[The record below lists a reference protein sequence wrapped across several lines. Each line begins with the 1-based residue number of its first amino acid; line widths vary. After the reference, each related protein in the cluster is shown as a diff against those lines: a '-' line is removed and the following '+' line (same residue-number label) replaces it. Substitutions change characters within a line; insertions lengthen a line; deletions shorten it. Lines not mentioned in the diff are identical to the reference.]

1 MTSRHETYDIG
12 TVPFESAGDTE
23 TRGPASWPNRLRARV
38 FASRYDQQIE
48 HGLSPLPG
56 SPLDLHGTRLVSA
69 RERNDLARTLRRAV
83 RDADPAAGTFHS
95 RVRVASAAVRHS
107 AELIEAV
114 HDRLADPFPVRSRG
128 MARLR
133 ILLSDGSGPLYR
145 SGRGTLTAAL
155 RGVLAA
161 L

>member
-48 HGLSPLPG
+48 DGLSPLPG
-56 SPLDLHGTRLVSA
+56 SPLDLHGARLVSA
-69 RERNDLARTLRRAV
+69 RERNDLACTLRQAV
-83 RDADPAAGTFHS
+83 RDADSPVGPFHS

-107 AELIEAV
+107 AEVIEAV
-114 HDRLADPFPVRSRG
+114 HDRLADPFPVRARG